1 MNEGEYFGSGGSDR
15 LVRIWAYDEGMNYY
29 VGVGHSGPITK
40 MIFAP
45 DQKTLVSVGEEG
57 AIFVWNVPEEVREA
71 RNDGDLPTGGNKN
84 A

>member
-1 MNEGEYFGSGGSDR
+1 
-15 LVRIWAYDEGMNYY
+15 
-29 VGVGHSGPITK
+29 